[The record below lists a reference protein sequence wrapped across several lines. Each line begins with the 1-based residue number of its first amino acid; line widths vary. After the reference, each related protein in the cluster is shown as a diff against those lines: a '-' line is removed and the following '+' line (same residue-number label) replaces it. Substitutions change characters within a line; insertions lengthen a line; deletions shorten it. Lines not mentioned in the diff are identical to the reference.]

1 MKDRVRQV
9 QDYYHLN
16 NKQFANQLC
25 IAEATVSSIYRG
37 RTAPT
42 NNLIQAIHQ
51 VYPGININ
59 WLMFGEGEM
68 LLPLSAGLPS
78 EGTPASSAAETAQNV
93 SVGQNVGLFD
103 QPELSLFSQNQP
115 SQAPAQ
121 PAKSTN
127 NYAPQSELQM
137 AELLSELKKANEID
151 RNPRRIKEIRVF
163 YSDGTYESFAP
174 TSR

>member
-16 NKQFANQLC
+16 NKQFANQLS

-37 RTAPT
+37 RTAPS

-59 WLMFGEGEM
+59 WLMFGEGDM
-68 LLPLSAGLPS
+68 LLPLSAGLPANS
-78 EGTPASSAAETAQNV
+78 SAGAPASETAEV
-93 SVGQNVGLFD
+93 AASGQNVGLFD
-103 QPELSLFSQNQP
+103 QPEQSLFSQLQP
-115 SQAPAQ
+115 PQAPAQ
-121 PAKSTN
+121 PAKPAN
-127 NYAPQSELQM
+127 NYAPQSEVQM
-137 AELLSELKKANEID
+137 AELLSELKKANEVD

-174 TSR
+174 ASR